1 MSFFDRLFAFR
12 QNDVR
17 SPFEDFLTELLAEWL
32 RQVTLSGRITEVLTG
47 LFKLKPGQLGNQV
60 DLNDLV
66 WETQHVI
73 GPGHRATGKRPDL
86 IGRGQDFFL
95 IVENKIAAG
104 FTQYQDTLGDAD
116 QLSLY
121 ESYRKDR
128 TEPYGG
134 LVLITHSTLPPAQ
147 WNRETIYWRSVERY
161 LRAFAGNC
169 PTVKPT
175 ALDYLTQQLAS
186 FLGENGM
193 SGTRIALEDITA
205 YPAYQRLIDGLFG
218 LGRIADNRLKVSL
231 QKVDLQQ
238 LKAPHGAGIGYF
250 AAPEFFGWALS
261 NGGNKLHE
269 AYLTLWSG
277 IVAGEIYDHVKPATA
292 GIPDLS
298 VGIGAWCVE
307 PITEED
313 VTFLN
318 ELLGNLNLRSAIR
331 WELNLYPRTGN
342 GPVILLSARRSLVDV
357 HVQAVG
363 GDLDDI
369 AGEFFLIHCSAL
381 LQELSMKL
389 PESSKSVDQHLF
401 DLTTAK

>member
-32 RQVTLSGRITEVLTG
+32 RQVTLSGRIAEVLTD
-47 LFKLKPGQLGNQV
+47 LFKLKPSQLGNPAN
-60 DLNDLV
+60 LIDLV

-95 IVENKIAAG
+95 IIENKIAAG
-104 FTQYQDTLGDAD
+104 FTQHQDTLGDAD
-116 QLSLY
+116 QLTLY
-121 ESYRKDR
+121 ELYRHDR

-134 LVLITHSTLPPAQ
+134 LVLITHSTLPPKQ
-147 WNRETIYWRSVERY
+147 WNHVTIYWRSFERY
-161 LRAFAGNC
+161 LRAFATYC
-169 PTVKPT
+169 PTIKHT

-205 YPAYQRLIDGLFG
+205 YPAYQRLIEGLFG

-238 LKAPHGAGIGYF
+238 LKAPHGSGIGYF
-250 AAPEFFGWALS
+250 AAPEFFGSALS
-261 NGGNKLHE
+261 NGGNKMQS
-269 AYLTLWSG
+269 AYLALWSG

-298 VGIGAWCVE
+298 VGVGAWCIE
-307 PITEED
+307 PITED
-313 VTFLN
+313 DISFLN
-318 ELLGNLNLRSAIR
+318 QLLDRLNLHSAVR
-331 WELNLYPRTGN
+331 WELNLQQRIGN

-369 AGEFFLIHCSAL
+369 AGEFFLFHCSAL
-381 LQELSMKL
+381 LQELSMML
-389 PESSKSVDQHLF
+389 PESSKTVDQRLF
-401 DLTTAK
+401 DLTSA